1 MMCNTDRNLTNDGQ
15 TNLQYSQPD
24 ADIGIL
30 KALTQGKPTST
41 DTNWGILRA
50 LTQGKPTSTDTNVG
64 NLRAL
69 TGDLGNLKALT
80 RTGVT

>member
-1 MMCNTDRNLTNDGQ
+1 MMWNTDRNLTNDGQ
-15 TNLQYSQPD
+15 KNLQYSQPD

-30 KALTQGKPTST
+30 
-41 DTNWGILRA
+41 RA
-50 LTQGKPTSTDTNVG
+50 LTQGKPTSTVTNVG